1 MEEEHKHEEATP
13 VPKVTTPEKKP
24 SVQRLTGAD
33 RRRVLKTFLTVGPT
47 RMGKSSLVNA
57 LAGKPI
63 CVVGKSSGAQQSTT
77 T

>member
-1 MEEEHKHEEATP
+1 MEEEHKNEEATP
-13 VPKVTTPEKKP
+13 ELKVTTPVKKP
-24 SVQRLTGAD
+24 TIKRLTGDD

-63 CVVGKSSGAQQSTT
+63 CVVGKSSGA
-77 T
+77 

>member
-1 MEEEHKHEEATP
+1 MEEEQKHEEAIP
-13 VPKVTTPEKKP
+13 EQKVETPEMKP
-24 SVQRLTGAD
+24 SIKRLTGDD

-63 CVVGKSSGAQQSTT
+63 CVVGKNGGA
-77 T
+77 

>member
-1 MEEEHKHEEATP
+1 MEEENKHKEA
-13 VPKVTTPEKKP
+13 PKVTTAAKKP
-24 SVQRLTGAD
+24 TIKKPAEED

-57 LAGKPI
+57 IAGKPI
-63 CVVGKSSGAQQSTT
+63 CVVGRSSGGQQSTT

>member
-1 MEEEHKHEEATP
+1 MEEQQEHVEATP
-13 VPKVTTPEKKP
+13 VPKVTTPVKKP
-24 SVQRLTGAD
+24 TAKRVTGDD

-63 CVVGKSSGAQQSTT
+63 CVVGKSSGSQQSTT

>member
-1 MEEEHKHEEATP
+1 MEEENKHKDA
-13 VPKVTTPEKKP
+13 PKVTTAAKKP
-24 SVQRLTGAD
+24 TIKKPAEEG

-57 LAGKPI
+57 IAGKPI
-63 CVVGKSSGAQQSTT
+63 CVVGKPAGGQQSTT